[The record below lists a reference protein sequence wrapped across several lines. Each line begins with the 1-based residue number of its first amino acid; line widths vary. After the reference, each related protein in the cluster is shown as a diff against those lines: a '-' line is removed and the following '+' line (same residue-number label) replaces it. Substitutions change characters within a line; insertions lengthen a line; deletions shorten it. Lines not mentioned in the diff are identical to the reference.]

1 MARIITAPTADTTRA
16 TSPPAVRFPRES
28 RKPSAATRPTADVV
42 LSTPGRMIDAGE
54 SWLAAFV
61 TAAGSIQKATS
72 AKARPRTSTG
82 TILPGRNK
90 IQPSV
95 SRTTKA
101 SARASASRRMTPAA
115 NRSAVSTTAA
125 ICTSQNQPYPPR
137 TGLMVCILR
146 VAASPASGGGRLAE
160 DHGHVVEVGKVGFEE
175 RLADPVLAGV
185 ENVVDAHLGGG
196 HAAQGQ

>member
-1 MARIITAPTADTTRA
+1 MPRISTRASADTTRA
-16 TSPPAVRFPRES
+16 MLPPAARFPRES
-28 RKPSAATRPTADVV
+28 RKPSAATRPTTDVV

-72 AKARPRTSTG
+72 AKTRPRTSTG

-95 SRTTKA
+95 RRTTKA

-146 VAASPASGGGRLAE
+146 PHPDPPPQAGEGDLRARPASGEGDLLAE
-160 DHGHVVEVGKVGFEE
+160 DHGHVVEV
-175 RLADPVLAGV
+175 
-185 ENVVDAHLGGG
+185 
-196 HAAQGQ
+196 